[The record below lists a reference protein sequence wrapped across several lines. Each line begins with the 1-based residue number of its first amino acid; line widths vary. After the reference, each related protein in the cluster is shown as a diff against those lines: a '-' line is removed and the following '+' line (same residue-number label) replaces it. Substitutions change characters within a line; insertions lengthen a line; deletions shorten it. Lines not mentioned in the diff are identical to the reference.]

1 MIHLLNIL
9 SIGCAR
15 DAGDV
20 YSVVF
25 IFIKNA
31 TALTAAI
38 VRQES
43 VYRQGFV
50 FGQANCLISTKRL
63 LCQT

>member
-9 SIGCAR
+9 SIGSAR

-20 YSVVF
+20 YSVIF

-31 TALTAAI
+31 TALPAAI

-43 VYRQGFV
+43 VYSFRHLGKDLYLDKQI
-50 FGQANCLISTKRL
+50 AW
-63 LCQT
+63 